1 MELTKCQSRIII
13 FLMNKKQKEGQ
24 YKLFAEA
31 FHEVVV
37 PELAEL
43 KDDMKDVKDRVGRI
57 ETKLDK
63 IDDRLDRRGVALDNH
78 EKRIGKLETHTGIA
92 S

>member
-1 MELTKCQSRIII
+1 
-13 FLMNKKQKEGQ
+13 MNKKQKEEQ

-31 FHEVVV
+31 FHEFVV
-37 PELAEL
+37 PKLVEL

-63 IDDRLDRRGVALDNH
+63 IDDRLDRHGVALDNH
-78 EKRIGKLETHTGIA
+78 EKGIGKLETHTGII